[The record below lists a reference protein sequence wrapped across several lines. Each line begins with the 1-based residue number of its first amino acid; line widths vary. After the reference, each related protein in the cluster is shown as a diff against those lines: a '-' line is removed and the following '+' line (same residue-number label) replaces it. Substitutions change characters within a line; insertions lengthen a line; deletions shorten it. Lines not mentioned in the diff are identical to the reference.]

1 MLAIPAGPRSNRQV
15 AVKEP
20 SYRNPE
26 HSGLPTQA
34 ARERAESAAAAWLAG
49 FDAGVS
55 PEKRRQF
62 EKWLAEDP
70 LNADAWTGL
79 KGVWDAFDGPRI
91 SGEAPAM
98 VRELAARRRR
108 RVFRVRLG
116 ACAAA
121 AAAAAAAWAFLSVRS
136 VPPSTAAGIVASNA
150 VILRPESRVLPDGS
164 VVELNKGARI
174 EVEYQPA
181 TRNVRL
187 VSGEANFAVAK
198 NHERPF
204 IVTVGGVQVRA
215 VGTAFALK
223 LGSESV
229 DLLVT
234 EGRVAVDRPAGNPV
248 PDRSEGAAPAGS
260 AVPVFVSAGSL
271 LVVPTGAHVSGDT
284 LHIQNLT
291 PEEIDRR
298 LAWREPSIGLSDTPL
313 ADAVALF
320 NQGGRLH
327 LSIDDPQ
334 LARLRLSGVFRAGN
348 AEGFVRLLESNYG
361 VKVERR
367 GDGEVV
373 LRGTPQ
379 Q

>member
-1 MLAIPAGPRSNRQV
+1 MRAVPASSRSDRQV
-15 AVKEP
+15 AVKEA
-20 SYRNPE
+20 SYRNPQR
-26 HSGLPTQA
+26 SDSPSRP

-55 PEKRRQF
+55 AEKRLKF
-62 EKWLAEDP
+62 EQWIAAGP
-70 LNADAWTGL
+70 LNADAWADL
-79 KGVWDAFDGPRI
+79 KGAWDAFDGPRL
-91 SGEAPAM
+91 SGNAPAM

-108 RVFRVRLG
+108 RLWKVQLG

-121 AAAAAAAWAFLSVRS
+121 AAAAAAAWAFFAAKPA
-136 VPPSTAAGIVASNA
+136 PPSAAAGIVASNA

-164 VVELNKGARI
+164 VVELNQGARI
-174 EVEYQPA
+174 EVAYQPA
-181 TRNVRL
+181 TRNVWL
-187 VSGEANFAVAK
+187 MSGEAHFAVAK
-198 NHERPF
+198 NHQRPF

-223 LGSESV
+223 VGSENV

-234 EGRVAVDRPAGNPV
+234 EGRVAVDRPPADPV
-248 PDRSEGAAPAGS
+248 PDRSESAPPAGS
-260 AVPVFVSAGSL
+260 AVPVFVSAGGL
-271 LVVPTGAHVSGDT
+271 LVVPTGTHASGDT
-284 LHIQNLT
+284 LRIQTLT
-291 PEEIDRR
+291 AEEIDRR

-334 LARLRLSGVFRAGN
+334 LARLRLSGVFRAAN

-361 VKVERR
+361 VRVERR
-367 GDGEVV
+367 GNGEVV
-373 LRGTPQ
+373 LRGTP
-379 Q
+379 